1 MRTWTKVTIRFMII
15 KIKDQMQPHLLMQE
29 EEPEVSEEQQKV
41 IGQKKRTQSS
51 GRLSTSMML
60 KIGRKLLNHS
70 LEEQM
75 SSDFI
80 AGKKFLI
87 QI

>member
-1 MRTWTKVTIRFMII
+1 
-15 KIKDQMQPHLLMQE
+15 MQPHSLMQE
-29 EEPEVSEEQQKV
+29 EEPEVSEEQPKV

-70 LEEQM
+70 LEEQT

>member
-1 MRTWTKVTIRFMII
+1 
-15 KIKDQMQPHLLMQE
+15 MQPHLLMQE